1 MFSPECEEF
10 VSDELDRLR
19 TRDATSAREFVSRT
33 VQDRIVRNM
42 EESTKRTKRKEIEDS
57 GCATTS
63 NDDGATKRSCFVS
76 LRRTDVDDRYAKN
89 LPAGTKI
96 YM

>member
-1 MFSPECEEF
+1 MFSPECEQF

-19 TRDATSAREFVSRT
+19 TKNSTSAREFVSRT

-42 EESTKRTKRKEIEDS
+42 EESMKRKVEDS
-57 GCATTS
+57 SFATS
-63 NDDGATKRSCFVS
+63 SEDGEATKRSCVVP
-76 LRRTDVDDRYAKN
+76 LRRTDVDHRYATN